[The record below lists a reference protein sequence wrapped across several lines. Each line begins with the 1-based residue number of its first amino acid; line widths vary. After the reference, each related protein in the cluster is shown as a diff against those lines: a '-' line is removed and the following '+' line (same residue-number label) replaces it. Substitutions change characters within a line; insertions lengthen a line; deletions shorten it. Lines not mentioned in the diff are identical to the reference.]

1 MVSIEVSVPVTLQ
14 GERLSEQSGR
24 LPNAPLVL
32 AALEVK
38 YPELTPTQAHT
49 ARPAVRDAVRGALP
63 LTENIN
69 ENIFAIGPD
78 GPMPTQTRTF
88 PRFTTRDRTT
98 ALAITSQ
105 AAVLETTDY
114 DGFSAFHSLIRLV
127 MKAIE
132 DAVQPDGIVRIGM
145 RYIDEIRVPTVTELP
160 GDWSGYI
167 DHHLLAAVSPDFLA
181 KTELQPKA
189 WQGLVQYATGPDQVL
204 QVRYGPQEG
213 YAVDPKGPTRRKNP
227 SRPGPF
233 FLLDSDSW
241 WEPSDEVPAF
251 TAAMVSDVC
260 TRLHPPLRHIFAV
273 VSQERLMSVY
283 RSSD

>member
-1 MVSIEVSVPVTLQ
+1 M
-14 GERLSEQSGR
+14 SEEPSR

-38 YPELTPTQAHT
+38 YPEVTPAQAHA
-49 ARPAVRDAVRGALP
+49 ARPAVREAVREELP
-63 LTENIN
+63 LMENIN
-69 ENIFAIGPD
+69 ENILSIGP
-78 GPMPTQTRTF
+78 GPMSTETRTF

-105 AAVLETTDY
+105 AAVVETTDY
-114 DGFSAFHSLIRLV
+114 DGFSAFQRLIRLV
-127 MKAIE
+127 MQAIE
-132 DAVQPDGIVRIGM
+132 DAVQPDGILRVGM

-160 GDWSGYI
+160 GDWTGYI
-167 DHHLLAAVSPDFLA
+167 DDHLLAAVSPDFLA

-204 QVRYGPQEG
+204 QIRYGPQEG

-227 SRPGPF
+227 ARPGPF

-241 WEPSDEVPAF
+241 WEPSDEVPPF
-251 TAAMVSDVC
+251 TEAKVSNVC
-260 TRLHPPLRHIFAV
+260 TRLHPPLRHIFGV
-273 VSQERLMSVY
+273 VSQERLMSVF
-283 RSSD
+283 RNEEEGH